1 MHLDQIRLDFFFVLF
16 QTRIFQLADKIVL
29 TKSPNHSLKNQSE
42 FVDYN
47 FTRNKSF
54 TNEFTYHLSS
64 PEFPPLEVY
73 NDPTFLYPIELL
85 WLQIC
90 VDTSFLHVKKQP
102 KKLTQKSIRT
112 CTLQFDEKKKVSQ
125 MKSHTI
131 FRPLNFLRQR
141 LMMIQRFLSLS
152 LYDDYYCHCQHC
164 LLPRLHYLALPLR
177 WFCKGKFGDLVNM
190 GYYLQL
196 TIRKPS

>member
-1 MHLDQIRLDFFFVLF
+1 MIQFQNSFLSLRLDFFSVLF
-16 QTRIFQLADKIVL
+16 CTRIFQLGDKIAPK
-29 TKSPNHSLKNQSE
+29 KSPKDLLKNQSE
-42 FVDYN
+42 FVRYN
-47 FTRNKSF
+47 F
-54 TNEFTYHLSS
+54 
-64 PEFPPLEVY
+64 
-73 NDPTFLYPIELL
+73 I
-85 WLQIC
+85 
-90 VDTSFLHVKKQP
+90 
-102 KKLTQKSIRT
+102 
-112 CTLQFDEKKKVSQ
+112 KKKEVSQ